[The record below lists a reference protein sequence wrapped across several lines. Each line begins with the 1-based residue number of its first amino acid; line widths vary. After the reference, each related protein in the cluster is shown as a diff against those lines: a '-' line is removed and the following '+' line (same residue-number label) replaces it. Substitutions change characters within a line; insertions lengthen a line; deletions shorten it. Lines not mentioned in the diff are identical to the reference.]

1 MTLERATY
9 REQSRI
15 FLRQAHEE
23 LSKGDLRQASEKGWG
38 AAAEIVKAI
47 ASRRRWN
54 HWYHDGLHWSVAQI
68 SQETG
73 DDEFQTLFGNANAL
87 NANFYEGWLPQAT
100 VALYV
105 RQVETF
111 VGKVESLL
119 DRG

>member
-1 MTLERATY
+1 MTLERTTY

-15 FLRQAHEE
+15 FLRQAREE
-23 LSKGDLRQASEKGWG
+23 LSRGDLRQASEKGWG
-38 AAAEIVKAI
+38 AAAEIVKAF
-47 ASRRRWN
+47 ASLRRWN

-73 DDEFQTLFGNANAL
+73 DDDFQLLFAHAGEL
-87 NANFYEGWLPQAT
+87 HANFYEGWLPQST
-100 VALYV
+100 VALYI

-119 DRG
+119 DKS